1 MRTRLLIAI
10 AAALPLLGVAGYAMA
25 GGQSELADV
34 REATAAYHD
43 VEAARAAGYTVELE
57 QTPAFGGGS
66 CIANGAAGAMGIH
79 LLSPGRVD
87 GKLDATDP
95 EALLYERRNNG
106 SLKLTGVEYV
116 VAGGS
121 QPTLFGQELVDT
133 NLGRFGQ
140 PDTNVWTLHAWI
152 WKPNP
157 TPVTGIFSPWNPRV
171 TCS

>member
-1 MRTRLLIAI
+1 MTAPDPRVGELLDRRYRLLRRLGAGGAGAVYLARHEEMDRLVAVKLLHSDLFPNPAVVEFILQYGQQAMD
-10 AAALPLLGVAGYAMA
+10 ALPEADEQVQQVIAEMILAGLL
-25 GGQSELADV
+25 
-34 REATAAYHD
+34 
-43 VEAARAAGYTVELE
+43 
-57 QTPAFGGGS
+57 
-66 CIANGAAGAMGIH
+66 
-79 LLSPGRVD
+79 
-87 GKLDATDP
+87 
-95 EALLYERRNNG
+95 ERGEDG

-121 QPTLFGQELVDT
+121 QPTLFGQTLVDT

-171 TCS
+171 TCT

>member
-1 MRTRLLIAI
+1 MRKRLMIAT
-10 AAALPLLGVAGYAMA
+10 AVALPLLGLGGYAMA

-34 REATAAYHD
+34 RDATAAYHD
-43 VEAARAAGYTVELE
+43 VDAARAAGYTVELE
-57 QTPAFGGGS
+57 QTAAFGGGT
-66 CIANGAAGAMGIH
+66 CIANGVAGAMGVH
-79 LLSPGRVD
+79 LLSPERVD
-87 GKLDATDP
+87 GTLDATDP
-95 EALLYERRNNG
+95 EALLYERRNDG

-121 QPTLFGQELVDT
+121 QPTLFGQQLVDT

-140 PDTNVWTLHAWI
+140 PETDVWTLHAWI

-171 TCS
+171 TCT